1 MNNIKQA
8 ADQLILKYKTIL
20 VEEIET
26 SQKILDI
33 TALKCA
39 IADINSAIEYY
50 DFLIK
55 LMKEHSYFQGD
66 NKTVILRTHDE
77 MNELLN
83 ELKSRERNDD

>member
-26 SQKILDI
+26 SQKILDN

-39 IADINSAIEYY
+39 QSQIITQLEEAGN
-50 DFLIK
+50 LIRQCD
-55 LMKEHSYFQGD
+55 LES
-66 NKTVILRTHDE
+66 V
-77 MNELLN
+77 LN
-83 ELKSRERNDD
+83 ELKSRQNA